1 MATVK
6 LSRAVSAGAA
16 INYAE
21 GKNRLKETDRA
32 WLREQGVDAAL
43 VAKLS
48 DRAVAR
54 GGENVDLNHV
64 RSQMRSTRE
73 LFGNRGK
80 TQAFRVI
87 QSFGPEDF
95 NAADP
100 AAWQQV
106 NALGVELG
114 RRIAPNHE
122 IAVYTHL
129 DGDGHKLHNHI
140 IINAPNL
147 ITGRKYHHQN
157 DFARVAAIN
166 DTLAREHG
174 LSVIQHQPQQ
184 QERHTLAERKIS
196 AKGAYVWKDDLR
208 SRIDTTMQ
216 DPHTIDFKTF
226 SAALAEKGVTVHD
239 RGQNVSYAFLDAQN
253 KQRRARGPRLGTS
266 YEKEAITHELAI
278 RTQAREAQRLSEQE
292 QQRVINAHR
301 ATEQRKYQ
309 TQSRERTTQQREPGY
324 ASTAPNLEHLA
335 NTSGHLEQ
343 KARSMGTH
351 YRQLRQRIKTAIKPL
366 AAKLQRF
373 SEAIPRFAE
382 TISAYLQ
389 NQVRSNYVALKQ
401 KLEAELNPASKSPET
416 PAHSETYQQLLGKIK
431 ENEAIGEQK
440 QRTQAQQR
448 AKSRQQQHHNEGP
461 TLEQ

>member
-32 WLREQGVDAAL
+32 WLREQGVDDEL

-114 RRIAPNHE
+114 RRIAPDHE

-129 DGDGHKLHNHI
+129 DGDGRKLHNHI

-147 ITGRKYHHQN
+147 VTGRKYHHQN

-184 QERHTLAERKIS
+184 RHTLAERKIS

-416 PAHSETYQQLLGKIK
+416 PAHSETYQQLLRKTKPLVSKSNGPKPNSGPKVGNNNITMK
-431 ENEAIGEQK
+431 DLHWNNRE
-440 QRTQAQQR
+440 QAQ
-448 AKSRQQQHHNEGP
+448 
-461 TLEQ
+461 